1 MSSSQPGATGAAA
14 APSPSDQD
22 QKPSAEGTDRAGAP
36 SPAAPGE
43 PTSPGTGETRGRR
56 SASAPRLSE
65 ARLAE
70 MQRLETIGRLT
81 GGVAHDFNNI
91 LTVVIGNAELLL
103 ENLPP
108 GDPSRHLAEVTL
120 AAARSGADLVR
131 MLLAYSR
138 SQPLQPVEFNANE
151 LVEEM
156 LDLLVRSLGAR
167 IKIETALDS
176 QLWGIRVDRAQ
187 LGSVLLNLAVN
198 ARDAMPQGGVLQ
210 IATHNVTLDKQAAAA
225 ARLAAGDYVG
235 IAVADSGA
243 GIAPEVIERVFE
255 PFFTTKQPGRGSG
268 LGLAMVQA
276 FVRQCGGQVR
286 LSSKQGAGTVVR
298 LYLPRAQIQLD
309 LPNIG
314 ASEEIRLAR
323 QGETVLVVEDN
334 ERVRNYVVER
344 LRRLGYGVVA
354 ATDGKSALQALRNAE
369 RVDLLFSDI
378 DMPGLDGVKLA
389 ERARRVRPQLR
400 ILFTSAHADA
410 GSEPDKR
417 FRHGY
422 RLLLK
427 PYRKQELARMVRTT
441 LDELL

>member
-14 APSPSDQD
+14 APPSSDQD
-22 QKPSAEGTDRAGAP
+22 QKPAAEGADRAGTP
-36 SPAAPGE
+36 SPVAPGE
-43 PTSPGTGETRGRR
+43 PTAAGTGETRGRKG
-56 SASAPRLSE
+56 ASPPRLSE

-70 MQRLETIGRLT
+70 MQRLETVGRLT

-138 SQPLQPVEFNANE
+138 SQPLQPVEFNANM

-167 IKIETALDS
+167 IRIETALDPA
-176 QLWGIRVDRAQ
+176 LWGIRVDRAQ

-198 ARDAMPQGGVLQ
+198 ARDAMPQGGVLH
-210 IATHNVTLDKQAAAA
+210 IATQNLTLDKPAAAA
-225 ARLAAGDYVG
+225 AKLAAGDYVG
-235 IAVADSGA
+235 IAVADSGT
-243 GIAPEVIERVFE
+243 GIAPEVAERVFE

-268 LGLAMVQA
+268 LGLAMVQG
-276 FVRQCGGQVR
+276 FVRQSGGQVR
-286 LSSKQGAGTVVR
+286 LSSRQGAGTVVR
-298 LYLPRAQIQLD
+298 LYMPRAQIQLD

-314 ASEEIRLAR
+314 VGEEIRVAR

-354 ATDGKSALQALRNAE
+354 ATDGKSALQALRKAE

-378 DMPGLDGVKLA
+378 DMPGLDGAKLA
-389 ERARRVRPQLR
+389 ERARRARPRLR

-417 FRHGY
+417 FRHGH

-427 PYRKQELARMVRTT
+427 PYRKYEFARMVRIA